1 MAYTIPQEWK
11 SEVWW
16 RNRPLEERR
25 FHMGLPRRI
34 AESLADPPDTSPPS
48 LTMATPGLIIRG
60 VTIRESVIAARILN
74 AYVEAGKSG
83 RWMDADDYIEMLKDS
98 FDSQGGLPAMYGN
111 PYLDKYVKGVFDVVV
126 LDGLGEER
134 NTEFAAHEL
143 GTLVRKR
150 YDRMKTTIIT
160 TQLTVSDIS
169 GRYGPRVKDAIADFT
184 VL

>member
-1 MAYTIPQEWK
+1 MTYTIPQEWK

-34 AESLADPPDTSPPS
+34 FEALNTYQLDRDFPTC
-48 LTMATPGLIIRG
+48 PGYIIRG
-60 VTIRESVIAARILN
+60 VEWGDSVQAAFMLN
-74 AYVEAGKSG
+74 QLVEKGLSG

-134 NTEFAAHEL
+134 KTDFAAHEL
-143 GTLVRKR
+143 GTLIRKR

-169 GRYGPRVKDAIADFT
+169 DALRYGRRVKDAIADFT